1 MRLIS
6 GPGEPGQSDTVL
18 SLAKLQP
25 EELAGGGVVVVGD
38 AHSHRGNL
46 VLESAFSCLPKFL
59 FFFLMKSKPCIISR
73 IICVAIALDC
83 RFLDKYVFK

>member
-6 GPGEPGQSDTVL
+6 GPGEPGQSDTIL

-25 EELAGGGVVVVGD
+25 EELAGGGVVVLGD
-38 AHSHRGNL
+38 AHSHRGNP
-46 VLESAFSCLPKFL
+46 VLESALSCLPKFL
-59 FFFLMKSKPCIISR
+59 FFLMKSKPCIISR
-73 IICVAIALDC
+73 IICVAIALNC